1 MNRLATATKKGKQ
14 TPDTRDQKALQAAQ
28 KALQAT
34 QHNPVN
40 FAPIIALVA
49 PIVARI
55 AARYVMRALARKLQR
70 KISTKIRDETVVGAA
85 DYVADIAVKRALK

>member
-1 MNRLATATKKGKQ
+1 MGTGKKPGKKTQ
-14 TPDTRDQKALQAAQ
+14 DARDQAELIRAQ

-49 PIVARI
+49 PVLARI
-55 AARYVMRALARKLQR
+55 AARFVLRMIARKLNR
-70 KISTKIRDETVVGAA
+70 KISTKIRDETVVSAA
-85 DYVADIAVKRALK
+85 DYLASIATKRLPK